1 MAEFED
7 KLSALMSDPALMQQV
22 MALAQSLEGGQN
34 DPPPQQPPQPKP
46 QSSPGDNLFGGIDP
60 AMLQRLSGFA
70 QKSNIDK
77 DQRAL
82 LHALTPYLSHSRISR
97 LERAMQA
104 ARMAGFATSLLGR

>member
-1 MAEFED
+1 
-7 KLSALMSDPALMQQV
+7 MSDPAMMQKI
-22 MALAQSLEGGQN
+22 MALAQTLEGE
-34 DPPPQQPPQPKP
+34 QQPQPKP
-46 QSSPGDNLFGGIDP
+46 QEPQAQSSETPFGAIDP
-60 AMLQRLSGFA
+60 SMLQALTCFA

-82 LHALTPYLSHSRISR
+82 LHALTPYLNRSRISR

>member
-7 KLSALMSDPALMQQV
+7 RLSALMNDPTMMQKI
-22 MALAQSLEGGQN
+22 MALAQTLEGEQQ
-34 DPPPQQPPQPKP
+34 PQQKSQEPQAAPVASETP
-46 QSSPGDNLFGGIDP
+46 FGTIDP
-60 AMLQRLSGFA
+60 SMLQALTGFA

-82 LHALTPYLSHSRISR
+82 LHALTPYLTRSRISR